1 MQYIKQETRANAA
14 TTAIL
19 EGLEDWIE
27 IRQITAHRRIE
38 REAKQAE
45 EYESVPWLSKEE
57 ISKFQASSDW
67 RRNNLASAAQRR
79 IYASRA
85 RRRAKKEGV
94 HFWPALVD
102 LSVDIEAVYVAQTVL
117 AKKYGARGWKVT
129 GEFNHGG
136 WDSEGDKGIS
146 RKKLEYSWL
155 AAGCKNTRK
164 YRAQI
169 AADVIAQKGETFPEF
184 CNFLRGYHW
193 AKKNARHL
201 LLHRKAITVLG
212 RLSAKLRWAAIADL
226 PRDSRIRVRDL
237 NWGAVKEMQE
247 ALRVG
252 NRKLVATYLGSIGAL
267 LEMGVENMHELRAK
281 LCPAFPTVPFN
292 IAMKVARGWSPVRIA
307 DGRLTS
313 KEAHR
318 WLLAGAP
325 EMASWLSEE
334 LDVPEHRDVPV
345 VRWMRALKDGKR
357 WGTMTKTRTV
367 MHGGERVEFSALQ
380 ILDEIME
387 EDIVTGKDAVDDVL
401 ARASERRSKD
411 FTEAYRGDHS
421 VLAPKPVWA
430 RELPGFARVLRTPAA
445 LIHRGEKENHCVGT
459 YVEAVRNQS
468 CVIVAIS
475 TRHGESTA
483 ELSYDGTA
491 CRQLYAAKN
500 TTPPRRHEQW
510 MRAFVAR
517 LKRKSRTTIVGS
529 WAA

>member
-1 MQYIKQETRANAA
+1 MQYIKQETRAAEVNA
-14 TTAIL
+14 AIL
-19 EGLEDWIE
+19 EGMEDWIE
-27 IRQITAHRRIE
+27 IRQIAAHRRIE

-45 EYESVPWLSKEE
+45 EYASVPWLGKEE
-57 ISKFQASSDW
+57 IAMFLASTDW
-67 RRNNLASAAQRR
+67 SRRNLAQECLRR
-79 IYASRA
+79 IKATHA
-85 RRRAKKEGV
+85 RRRAKEQGI
-94 HFWPALVD
+94 HFWPALVG
-102 LSVDIEAVYVAQTVL
+102 LGVDIKAVAVAQSVL
-117 AKKYGARGWKVT
+117 AKKHGARGWQVT

-136 WDSEGDKGIS
+136 WDSEGHKGIS
-146 RKKLEYSWL
+146 RSKLESYWF

-169 AADVIAQKGETFPEF
+169 SADVVAQKGETFPEF
-184 CNFLRGYHW
+184 CNYLRGFNW

-201 LLHRKAITVLG
+201 WLHRKAITVLG

-226 PRDSRIRVRDL
+226 PRDTRIRTRDL
-237 NWGAVKEMQE
+237 NWSAVKQMQE
-247 ALRVG
+247 AIRTG
-252 NRKLVATYLGSIGAL
+252 NRKLVATYLGTIGAL
-267 LEMGVENMHELRAK
+267 LEMGVENAYELRAK
-281 LCPAFPTVPFN
+281 LCPAFPSVPMN
-292 IAMKVARGWSPVRIA
+292 IAMKVARGWSPARIA

-325 EMASWLSEE
+325 EMAPWLSEE
-334 LDVPEHRDVPV
+334 LDVPFHRDVPV

-367 MHGGERVEFSALQ
+367 MHGGERIEFTALQ

-387 EDIVTGKDAVDDVL
+387 EDIDTGKDAVDDVL

-411 FTEAYRGDHS
+411 FTEAYRGDHG
-421 VLAPKPVWA
+421 VLAPNPVWA

-459 YVEAVRNQS
+459 YMEAVRNQR

>member
-1 MQYIKQETRANAA
+1 MQYIKNETRSSS
-14 TTAIL
+14 TSTAIL
-19 EGLEDWIE
+19 EGMEDWIE
-27 IRQITAHRRIE
+27 IRQIKTHRRLE
-38 REAKQAE
+38 REANQADTA
-45 EYESVPWLSKEE
+45 SWLSKEE
-57 ISKFQASSDW
+57 IAKFQASTDW
-67 RRNNLASAAQRR
+67 RTRNLAMGAQRR
-79 IYASRA
+79 IDAAHA
-85 RRRAKKEGV
+85 RRRAKEEGI
-94 HFWPALVD
+94 HFWPALVG
-102 LSVDIEAVYVAQTVL
+102 LGVDIEAVHVAQSVL
-117 AKKYGARGWKVT
+117 AKKHGTRGWQVT
-129 GEFNHGG
+129 DEFNHGG
-136 WDSEGDKGIS
+136 WDSEGDKGVS
-146 RKKLEYSWL
+146 GKKLEASWF

-169 AADVIAQKGETFPEF
+169 SADVIAQKGETFPEF
-184 CNFLRGYHW
+184 CNFIRGFRW
-193 AKKNARHL
+193 ANKNARHL

-226 PRDSRIRVRDL
+226 PRDTRIRGRDL

-252 NRKLVATYLGSIGAL
+252 NRKLVATYLGATGAL
-267 LEMGVENMHELRAK
+267 LEMGVENVHDLRAK
-281 LCPAFPTVPFN
+281 LCPAFPRVPLN
-292 IAMKVARGWSPVRIA
+292 IAMKVARGWSPARIA

-325 EMASWLSEE
+325 EMSPWLSDE
-334 LDVPEHRDVPV
+334 LDVPFHRDVPV
-345 VRWMRALKDGKR
+345 VRWMRALKDSKR
-357 WGTMTKTRTV
+357 WSTMTKTRTV
-367 MHGGERVEFSALQ
+367 MHGGNRVEFTALQ

-411 FTEAYRGDHS
+411 FTEAHRGDHG
-421 VLAPKPVWA
+421 VLAPNPVWA

-459 YVEAVRNQS
+459 YVGAVRNQS

>member
-1 MQYIKQETRANAA
+1 MQYIKQETRAAA
-14 TTAIL
+14 VATAIL
-19 EGLEDWIE
+19 EGMEDWIE
-27 IRQITAHRRIE
+27 IRQIAAHRRIE

-45 EYESVPWLSKEE
+45 EYASVPWLSKEE
-57 ISKFQASSDW
+57 IAKFQASTDW
-67 RRNNLASAAQRR
+67 RRRNLAQECLRR
-79 IYASRA
+79 IEAAHA
-85 RRRAKKEGV
+85 RRRAKEQGI
-94 HFWPALVD
+94 HFWPALVG
-102 LSVDIEAVYVAQTVL
+102 LGVDIEAVYVAQTVL
-117 AKKYGARGWKVT
+117 AKKHGARGWQVT

-146 RKKLEYSWL
+146 RKKLESYWF

-169 AADVIAQKGETFPEF
+169 SADVVAQKGETFPEF
-184 CNFLRGYHW
+184 CNFIRGFRW
-193 AKKNARHL
+193 ANKNARHL

-212 RLSAKLRWAAIADL
+212 RLSAKLRCAAIADL
-226 PRDSRIRVRDL
+226 PRYTRIRVRDL

-252 NRKLVATYLGSIGAL
+252 NRKLVATYLTTTGAL
-267 LEMGVENMHELRAK
+267 LEMGVENVHDLRAK
-281 LCPAFPTVPFN
+281 LCPAFPRVPLN
-292 IAMKVARGWSPVRIA
+292 IAMKVARGWSPARIA

-325 EMASWLSEE
+325 EMAPWLYEE
-334 LDVPEHRDVPV
+334 LDVPFHRDVPV
-345 VRWMRALKDGKR
+345 MRWMRALKDSKR
-357 WGTMTKTRTV
+357 WSTMTKTRTV
-367 MHGGERVEFSALQ
+367 MHGGNRVEFTALQ

-387 EDIVTGKDAVDDVL
+387 EDILTGKDAVDDVL

-421 VLAPKPVWA
+421 VLAPNPVWA